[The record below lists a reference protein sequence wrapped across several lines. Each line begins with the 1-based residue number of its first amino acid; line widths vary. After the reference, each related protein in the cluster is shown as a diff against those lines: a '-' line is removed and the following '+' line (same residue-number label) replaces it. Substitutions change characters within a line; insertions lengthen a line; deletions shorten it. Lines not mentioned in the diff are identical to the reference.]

1 MITATAIT
9 LIRAENLL
17 DITFSDGTTTSL
29 PAEYLRIESPSA
41 EVQGHAQ
48 AEKKLVPGKRHV
60 AITAIEPVGNYA
72 IRLTFSD
79 GHDTG
84 IFSWDILHRLGQ
96 EYHHRWSA
104 YLARLQNAGQT
115 RDP

>member
-1 MITATAIT
+1 VITATNIT
-9 LIRAENLL
+9 LIRAKNLL
-17 DITFSDGTTTSL
+17 NIAFSDGTATSL

-41 EVQGHAQ
+41 EVQGHSA
-48 AEKKLVPGKRHV
+48 AEKKLVPGKRDV

-84 IFSWDILHRLGQ
+84 IFSWDILARLGQ
-96 EYHHRWSA
+96 EYDARWSA
-104 YLARLQNAGQT
+104 YLTRLQNAGQT

>member
-1 MITATAIT
+1 VITPTDIR

-17 DITFSDGTTTSL
+17 TITFSDGTTTSL

-41 EVQGHAQ
+41 EVQGHSQ
-48 AEKKLVPGKRHV
+48 AEKKLIPGKRHI
-60 AITAIEPVGNYA
+60 AITAIEPIGNYA

-96 EYHHRWSA
+96 EYQTRWPA
-104 YLARLQNAGQT
+104 YLAALQNAGQT